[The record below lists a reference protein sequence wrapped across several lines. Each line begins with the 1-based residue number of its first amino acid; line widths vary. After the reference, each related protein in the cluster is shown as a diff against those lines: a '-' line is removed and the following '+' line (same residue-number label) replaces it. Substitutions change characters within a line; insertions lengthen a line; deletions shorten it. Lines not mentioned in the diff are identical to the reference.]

1 VRVSSFVR
9 VRRTCPRLLGAARA
23 TRSPKSRSVR
33 PLLKLDD
40 ERVVCGL
47 SASGPASTADGAML
61 PKHSWNNLLRAT
73 LSSNWDCDAVFP
85 IFSTPQEAQRNDP
98 PDEHSRRVVRHEGE
112 TPLPNSRAR
121 RYRRIGSCIVPPAG
135 SDDGPH
141 KEGPMRKLPWM
152 LLAISCLA
160 TTTAFAQNAPR
171 TEAPPH
177 EPAHETKL
185 ITGCLTAGADA
196 TTFKL
201 TNAVAVAPS
210 VPPPAASNAPPP
222 ASEPRSVPTSG
233 QQVEY
238 ELKAEA
244 RLDATS
250 VSPVEMKKFVGRQVQ
265 VTTRPLEP
273 VPAPAV
279 PPAKAGEPRPEPEAV
294 AKPEEKGIE
303 RLVVTSIKEVSASC
317 K

>member
-1 VRVSSFVR
+1 
-9 VRRTCPRLLGAARA
+9 
-23 TRSPKSRSVR
+23 
-33 PLLKLDD
+33 
-40 ERVVCGL
+40 
-47 SASGPASTADGAML
+47 
-61 PKHSWNNLLRAT
+61 
-73 LSSNWDCDAVFP
+73 
-85 IFSTPQEAQRNDP
+85 
-98 PDEHSRRVVRHEGE
+98 
-112 TPLPNSRAR
+112 
-121 RYRRIGSCIVPPAG
+121 
-135 SDDGPH
+135 
-141 KEGPMRKLPWM
+141 MRKLPWM